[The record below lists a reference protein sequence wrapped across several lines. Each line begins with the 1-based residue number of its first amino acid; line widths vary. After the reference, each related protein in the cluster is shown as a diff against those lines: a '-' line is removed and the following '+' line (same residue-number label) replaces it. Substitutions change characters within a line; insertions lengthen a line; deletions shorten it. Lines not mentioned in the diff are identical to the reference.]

1 MSMFIQIKL
10 GFFRKEMIL
19 IVIVHCHFVLGKR
32 LIAIIYSVSIRY
44 IYCFLKIAS
53 ITLDV
58 IEAVSRTM

>member
-1 MSMFIQIKL
+1 MIIFIQMKL

-19 IVIVHCHFVLGKR
+19 IVHCHFVLGKR
-32 LIAIIYSVSIRY
+32 LIAIVYSVSIRY
-44 IYCFLKIAS
+44 IYRFLKIAF